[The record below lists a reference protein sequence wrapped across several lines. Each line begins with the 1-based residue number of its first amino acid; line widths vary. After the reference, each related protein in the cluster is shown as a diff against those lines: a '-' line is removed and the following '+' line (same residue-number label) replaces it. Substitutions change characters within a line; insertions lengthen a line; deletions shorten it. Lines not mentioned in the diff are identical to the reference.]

1 MRLNGFDLNQVQ
13 CLEALLST
21 RSVSRAAER
30 VHLSQSAMSWVLA
43 QLRDHFNDPLLDRS
57 GRHLVLTPFAKTL
70 VGPVSDL
77 LARAH
82 ALTTLGPDQEPA
94 DIDRE
99 LKIVASDYTMTAYL
113 ADAIKIAVEQMPQLR
128 FDVLPLTSHSALALS
143 AGEIDL
149 LCAGQA
155 MDVGRPPSE
164 LLLED
169 EFACLVCQS
178 HGPRSRRLSPQQYLA
193 HGHVVMRYFEQ
204 RMSFEDEEALRRHG
218 LKRAQ
223 QIAVWSSSLMP
234 QLIIGTSLVATL
246 PKKAALELA
255 AHWPVRVLPFPW
267 PQESARSYAYWHS
280 SREDDPVLARFL
292 VCVRE
297 VIAQGAG

>member
-13 CLEALLST
+13 CLEALLT
-21 RSVSRAAER
+21 ARSVSRAAEQ

-43 QLRDHFNDPLLDRS
+43 QLRDHFNDPLLVRS

-70 VGPVSDL
+70 VGPVNDL

-82 ALTTLGPDQEPA
+82 ALTTLSPDQEPG

-113 ADAIKIAVEQMPQLR
+113 AGAMKRAAEQMPLLR

-143 AGEIDL
+143 AGEVDL

-164 LLLED
+164 LLFED
-169 EFACLVCQS
+169 EFACLVCQT
-178 HGPRSRRLSPQQYLA
+178 HGPKSRRLSRQQYLA

-204 RMSFEDEEALRRHG
+204 RMSFEDEEALRRNG
-218 LKRAQ
+218 LKRTQ
-223 QIAVWSSSLMP
+223 QIAVWSSALMP
-234 QLIIGTSLVATL
+234 QLILGTARIATL
-246 PKKAALELA
+246 PRRAAQKLA
-255 AHWPVRVLPFPW
+255 EHWPVRLVPFPW
-267 PQESARSYAYWHS
+267 EQESARSYAYWHS
-280 SREDDPVLARFL
+280 SRDDDPVLARFL
-292 VCVRE
+292 ACLRQE
-297 VIAQGAG
+297 IAQTS